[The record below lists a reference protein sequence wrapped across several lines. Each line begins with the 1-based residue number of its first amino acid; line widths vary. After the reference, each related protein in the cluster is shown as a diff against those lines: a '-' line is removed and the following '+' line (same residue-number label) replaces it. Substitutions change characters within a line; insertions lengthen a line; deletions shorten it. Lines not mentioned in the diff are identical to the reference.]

1 MMARLVG
8 IILGVVLATSG
19 YVIAGL
25 GVLGDWAQNLD
36 LGPFEPHR
44 PFVGWAAAIT
54 GAVLLVAALT
64 PRPKRKTKRKTA
76 PVGLGPPRRRDLRLA
91 GHGRRDD

>member
-8 IILGVVLATSG
+8 IILGVILATSG
-19 YVIAGL
+19 YVIAD
-25 GVLGDWAQNLD
+25 LGDLGGWAQNLD

-54 GAVLLVAALT
+54 GALLLVAALT
-64 PRPKRKTKRKTA
+64 PTLQTR
-76 PVGLGPPRRRDLRLA
+76 GPAQGRA
-91 GHGRRDD
+91 G

>member
-19 YVIAGL
+19 YVVAGW
-25 GVLGDWAQNLD
+25 GVLGDWARTSISD
-36 LGPFEPHR
+36 LSSHTV

-54 GAVLLVAALT
+54 GAVLSS
-64 PRPKRKTKRKTA
+64 
-76 PVGLGPPRRRDLRLA
+76 PP
-91 GHGRRDD
+91 